1 MAGEHG
7 PGTSNEKCPSERQ
20 GRNTPLLTR
29 RDQGRL
35 LGGGGNVVGLERWAG
50 LGHEEMGKGIPR
62 RGNSKGKGQELLQ
75 NRLHWSERSGKIRNK
90 K

>member
-1 MAGEHG
+1 MDEHG

-29 RDQGRL
+29 RNQGSL
-35 LGGGGNVVGLERWAG
+35 LGRGDNIVGLEGWVG
-50 LGHEEMGKGIPR
+50 LGHEEMGKGILR
-62 RGNSKGKGQELLQ
+62 RGNSKGKGQEMLQ